1 VEIQG
6 RVGSLLEV
14 GTGFHPELSGRENIY
29 LSGAL
34 LGMRKAEID
43 RKLDEIIAFAGIE
56 RFIDTPVKRYSSG
69 MYVRLGFAVAAHLEP
84 EILIVDE
91 VLAVG
96 DVSFQRKC
104 LNKLEDVRQHD
115 RTVLFVSHNMDA
127 VARLCQRVILI
138 SDGIIQQDGPAAE
151 VTSSYLLSSF
161 SIASEREWPTLQ
173 VAPGND
179 IARLRRVRVRTDDG
193 VTAKAVDIRRSV
205 GLEMVYDVLQPG
217 HLLIP
222 YYEVYNE
229 TGLFLF
235 MSQDLAPEWR
245 RRPRPVGR
253 YTSVAWIPGNFL
265 AEGAFIVSAGL
276 YTNDTGA
283 IHFRE
288 RETVAFNVID
298 SVTGDSARGDWGN
311 SWDGVVRPLLPWS
324 TERSEIS
331 DTGIR

>member
-1 VEIQG
+1 
-6 RVGSLLEV
+6 
-14 GTGFHPELSGRENIY
+14 
-29 LSGAL
+29 
-34 LGMRKAEID
+34 
-43 RKLDEIIAFAGIE
+43 
-56 RFIDTPVKRYSSG
+56 
-69 MYVRLGFAVAAHLEP
+69 
-84 EILIVDE
+84 
-91 VLAVG
+91 
-96 DVSFQRKC
+96 
-104 LNKLEDVRQHD
+104 
-115 RTVLFVSHNMDA
+115 
-127 VARLCQRVILI
+127 
-138 SDGIIQQDGPAAE
+138 
-151 VTSSYLLSSF
+151 
-161 SIASEREWPTLQ
+161 
-173 VAPGND
+173 
-179 IARLRRVRVRTDDG
+179 
-193 VTAKAVDIRRSV
+193 
-205 GLEMVYDVLQPG
+205 
-217 HLLIP
+217 
-222 YYEVYNE
+222 
-229 TGLFLF
+229 